1 MILCL
6 YFITCDDQS
15 AVLLNYWERIHKW
28 HILEAIHKLDFFEG
42 MRTGSWQRRTEN
54 QL

>member
-15 AVLLNYWERIHKW
+15 AVLLNYEERIYKW
-28 HILEAIHKLDFFEG
+28 HILEAIYKLGFVQG
-42 MRTGSWQRRTEN
+42 MSMGS
-54 QL
+54 